1 MPKHGEVRK
10 IYEQQQLVMNKQLID
25 ERSKKN
31 KSIKNETVIELSRL
45 ETYIIKEVYCA
56 KCEAW
61 QEMDSRYAITDIVC
75 PNCCVRW

>member
-25 ERSKKN
+25 ERSKSN

-61 QEMDSRYAITDIVC
+61 QETDSRYAITDIVC